1 MNDKNSLLALLH
13 RRALPVAGILA
24 ISLAVVEVAVDWL
37 TWIEFNEAIVYTLPL
52 ILAAAARNRKLLWRL
67 TAALAVMTFAVYYV
81 QIPAGVFSI
90 AEPYF
95 IDRALAAVTLLTTA
109 IMLHAWTLA
118 IDAIERQNG
127 ELTAANSELVRLRDE
142 VVRQNEE
149 LDIRRREAEEANT
162 RKSRMLA
169 TASHDIRSP
178 LNAINLM
185 AQVLRTSA
193 GDPVHYA
200 DVSKMAE
207 RLQAN
212 VLSMADL
219 VSEVLD
225 ISTIDSGAT
234 EMHQTLFSLEGLL
247 VEECQILQPLAES
260 RGLYLSVEPFD
271 NELRVFTDRV
281 KLGRV
286 IANLVTNAVKFTD
299 AGGVTL
305 LTEKTLDGQIS
316 IRVCDTGR
324 GISADHQARIFDEF
338 TQVRPTDARV
348 GWGLGLAI
356 CRRLA
361 AAMGGSIMVESELG
375 RGSTFFIHLPASCVH
390 GETAIGKSAN

>member
-13 RRALPVAGILA
+13 RRALPLAGILA
-24 ISLAVVEVAVDWL
+24 ISLAVIEVAVDWL

-81 QIPAGVFSI
+81 QIPAGAFSI
-90 AEPYF
+90 KEPYF

-109 IMLHAWTLA
+109 VLLHAWTLA

-193 GDPVHYA
+193 GDPVHFA
-200 DVSKMAE
+200 DVSRMAE

-225 ISTIDSGAT
+225 ISTIDLGAT
-234 EMHQTLFSLEGLL
+234 EMHQTLFSLESLL

-260 RGLYLSVEPFD
+260 RGLYLLVEPFD

-299 AGGVTL
+299 VGGVTL

-338 TQVRPTDARV
+338 TQVRPTDARG

-375 RGSTFFIHLPASCVH
+375 KGSTFFIQLPASCVH
-390 GETAIGKSAN
+390 NETAIGTSAN

>member
-1 MNDKNSLLALLH
+1 MIEKQDLLSVLH
-13 RRALPVAGILA
+13 RRALPLAGILA
-24 ISLAVVEVAVDWL
+24 ISLAVIEVAVDWL

-90 AEPYF
+90 QEPYF
-95 IDRALAAVTLLTTA
+95 IDRALAAVTLITTA
-109 IMLHAWTLA
+109 ILLHAWTLA
-118 IDAIERQNG
+118 IDAIERQNDK
-127 ELTAANSELVRLRDE
+127 LTDANSELVRLRDE

-200 DVSKMAE
+200 DVSRMAE

-234 EMHQTLFSLEGLL
+234 EMHQTLFSIEGLL

-271 NELRVFTDRV
+271 RELRVFTDRV

-305 LTEKTLDGQIS
+305 VSEKTLDGQIS

-375 RGSTFFIHLPASCVH
+375 KGSTFFIRLPASCVH
-390 GETAIGKSAN
+390 NETAIGTSAN

>member
-1 MNDKNSLLALLH
+1 MIEKQDLLSVLH
-13 RRALPVAGILA
+13 RRALPLAGILA
-24 ISLAVVEVAVDWL
+24 ISLAVIEVAVDWL

-90 AEPYF
+90 QEPYF

-109 IMLHAWTLA
+109 ILLHAWTLA
-118 IDAIERQNG
+118 IDAIERQNDK
-127 ELTAANSELVRLRDE
+127 LTDANSELVRLRDE

-200 DVSKMAE
+200 DVSRMAE

-271 NELRVFTDRV
+271 RELRVFTDRV

-305 LTEKTLDGQIS
+305 VSEKTLDGQIS

-375 RGSTFFIHLPASCVH
+375 KGSTFFIRLPASCVH
-390 GETAIGKSAN
+390 NETAIGTSAN

>member
-1 MNDKNSLLALLH
+1 MIEKQDLLSVLH
-13 RRALPVAGILA
+13 RRALPLAGILA
-24 ISLAVVEVAVDWL
+24 ISLAVIEVAVDWL

-90 AEPYF
+90 QEPYF
-95 IDRALAAVTLLTTA
+95 IDRALAAVTLITTA
-109 IMLHAWTLA
+109 ILLHAWTLA
-118 IDAIERQNG
+118 IDAIERQNDK
-127 ELTAANSELVRLRDE
+127 LTDANSELVRLRDE

-200 DVSKMAE
+200 DVSRMAE

-271 NELRVFTDRV
+271 RELRVFTDRV

-305 LTEKTLDGQIS
+305 VSEKTLDGQIS

-375 RGSTFFIHLPASCVH
+375 KGSTFFIRLPASCVH
-390 GETAIGKSAN
+390 NETAIGTSAN